1 METKTLTEGSVV
13 KLFFKYLIPAICGTM
28 VTSIYVLADTIII
41 GKGLGMAA
49 MAALNI
55 VLPLFNIFYGIG
67 LLFGVGGS
75 VLMSFARGRG
85 DYRAGQ
91 MYYSLALVLNVT
103 FCVVITA
110 VLLMLLRP
118 VVTLLGATD
127 VTMPYIMGYAPYVIG
142 GASFFAL
149 SSFFQT
155 FVRNDGAPKHAM
167 AAVISG
173 GVLNIILDIVF
184 VFPLRMG
191 MTGAALA
198 TVIGSVTTFVI
209 LLFHLR
215 AKHNGLKFNL
225 AGIGAKHIMEV
236 FKTGFTSF
244 LLEITSGI
252 VMFIFNIQILKYIG
266 DVGVS
271 VYGIMTNTNI
281 VIYCLCN
288 GINQAAQPLV
298 SVNFGAGL
306 YSRVKQ
312 VKNVGIKVAIGICSL
327 FTIIGLVAPNVFTY
341 MFLNPNQEVLQIS
354 GTAIRIYFAG
364 FFLMGVNMFMTGFFQ
379 STLRPAL
386 SMILCLSRGV
396 VFSILF
402 VFLLPPLLGTAGI
415 WAAMPLAEVVTCIMA
430 ALMIIRVERG
440 RGM

>member
-127 VTMPYIMGYAPYVIG
+127 VTMPYIMEYAPYVIS

-155 FVRNDGAPKHAM
+155 FVRNDGSPKHAM
-167 AAVISG
+167 AAVISASDYD
-173 GVLNIILDIVF
+173 N
-184 VFPLRMG
+184 
-191 MTGAALA
+191 TG
-198 TVIGSVTTFVI
+198 
-209 LLFHLR
+209 
-215 AKHNGLKFNL
+215 
-225 AGIGAKHIMEV
+225 
-236 FKTGFTSF
+236 
-244 LLEITSGI
+244 
-252 VMFIFNIQILKYIG
+252 
-266 DVGVS
+266 
-271 VYGIMTNTNI
+271 
-281 VIYCLCN
+281 
-288 GINQAAQPLV
+288 
-298 SVNFGAGL
+298 
-306 YSRVKQ
+306 
-312 VKNVGIKVAIGICSL
+312 
-327 FTIIGLVAPNVFTY
+327 
-341 MFLNPNQEVLQIS
+341 
-354 GTAIRIYFAG
+354 
-364 FFLMGVNMFMTGFFQ
+364 
-379 STLRPAL
+379 
-386 SMILCLSRGV
+386 
-396 VFSILF
+396 
-402 VFLLPPLLGTAGI
+402 
-415 WAAMPLAEVVTCIMA
+415 
-430 ALMIIRVERG
+430 
-440 RGM
+440 

>member
-1 METKTLTEGSVV
+1 MEAKTLTEGSVTGN
-13 KLFFKYLIPAICGTM
+13 FFKYLIPAICGTM

-41 GKGLGMAA
+41 GKGLGIEA

-75 VLMSFARGRG
+75 VLMSIARGRG
-85 DYRAGQ
+85 DDNAGQ
-91 MYYSLALVLNVT
+91 MYYSLSLMLNII
-103 FCVVITA
+103 FCVVITGI
-110 VLLMLLRP
+110 LLTFLKP
-118 VVTLLGATD
+118 IVTLLGATD
-127 VTMPYIMGYAPYVIG
+127 VTMPYVLSYAPYVIG

-167 AAVISG
+167 AAVITG
-173 GVLNIILDIVF
+173 GVLNIILDVIF
-184 VFPLRMG
+184 VFPLKLG
-191 MTGAALA
+191 MMGAALA
-198 TVIGSVTTFVI
+198 TVIGSVTTFTI

-215 AKHNGLKFNL
+215 SKKNGLHFTL
-225 AGIGAKHIMEV
+225 TGVSAKRIVEV
-236 FKTGFTSF
+236 LRTGFTSF

-306 YSRVKQ
+306 YDRVKQ
-312 VKNVGIKVAIGICSL
+312 VKNVGIKVAFAICSVFAIL
-327 FTIIGLVAPNVFTY
+327 GLVVPNIFTY
-341 MFLNPNQEVLQIS
+341 MFLNPTEEILEIS
-354 GTAIRIYFAG
+354 SIAVRIYFAG

-379 STLRPAL
+379 STLRPTL
-386 SMILCLSRGV
+386 SMVLCLSRGV
-396 VFSILF
+396 IFSLIF
-402 VFLLPPLLGTAGI
+402 VFVLPLFMGTAGI
-415 WAAMPLAEVVTCIMA
+415 WAAMPLAEVVTGIIA
-430 ALMIIRVERG
+430 FLLMRVYNRK
-440 RGM
+440 